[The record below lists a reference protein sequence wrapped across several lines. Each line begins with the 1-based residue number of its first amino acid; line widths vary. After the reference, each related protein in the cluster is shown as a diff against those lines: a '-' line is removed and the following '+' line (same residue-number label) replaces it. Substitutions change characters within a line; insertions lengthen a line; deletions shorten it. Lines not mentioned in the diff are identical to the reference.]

1 MEKRPVSQGFM
12 KARKEDTTTGA
23 IPVVPVP
30 LGKPLKRKPEEKKK

>member
-1 MEKRPVSQGFM
+1 M